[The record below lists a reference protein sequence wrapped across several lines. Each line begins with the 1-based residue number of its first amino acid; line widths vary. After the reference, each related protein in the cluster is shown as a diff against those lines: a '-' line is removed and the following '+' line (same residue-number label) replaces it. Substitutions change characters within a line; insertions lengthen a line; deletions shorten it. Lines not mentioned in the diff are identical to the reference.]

1 MSREQGAEDEPD
13 YLRLLCLCRHACIVP
28 CAGDM
33 TKLMASIKKSLSTS
47 AKDGK
52 FRELVVESICTGQ
65 ARAGLAFLEKF
76 IGSGFRRN
84 KDRTL
89 DSLQAGLLA
98 HAGDATAFL

>member
-1 MSREQGAEDEPD
+1 
-13 YLRLLCLCRHACIVP
+13 
-28 CAGDM
+28 M